1 MSRVNITSITETQ
14 TVQVGQT
21 FTITLSERE
30 AALVAYLVGRV
41 PASLLEHN
49 ATLYASLTDAIG
61 DDTVGWEGPSNILP
75 SLEYTGKIRE
85 RLKAYSSRYE

>member
-30 AALVAYLVGRV
+30 AAVLAYLLGRV
-41 PASLLEHN
+41 PLSLLDHN
-49 ATLYASLTDAIG
+49 TTLYDSLVAVIG
-61 DDTVGWEGPSNILP
+61 DDTADWEGPSNILP
-75 SLEYTGKIRE
+75 RLVDADKIRA
-85 RLKAYSSRYE
+85 RLGAYSNRYE

>member
-30 AALVAYLVGRV
+30 AALLAYLLGRT
-41 PASLLEHN
+41 PTSLLGHN
-49 ATLYASLTDAIG
+49 ITLYDSLTNAIG
-61 DDTVGWEGPSNILP
+61 DDTSDWEGSGNILP
-75 SLEYTGKIRE
+75 SLVDSDKIRA
-85 RLKAYSSRYE
+85 RLAAYSNRYE